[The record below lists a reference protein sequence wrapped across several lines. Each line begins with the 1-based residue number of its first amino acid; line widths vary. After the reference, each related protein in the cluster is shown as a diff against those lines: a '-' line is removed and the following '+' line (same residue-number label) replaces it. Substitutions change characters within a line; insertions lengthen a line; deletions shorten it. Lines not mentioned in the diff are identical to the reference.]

1 MVSNTEVEMMHKNT
15 VSLAA
20 LLVLAIVA
28 AGVVPAAAQDAKAE
42 RYVFSA
48 FAVNMGSGPRAG
60 MVEIAIERLSS
71 PAEREKLIAA
81 FVEKGQDGLLND
93 LQKVKPRVGFIRLP
107 QTLGYDLQYAYRFVN
122 ADGTSRLVIATDR
135 KISFAE
141 ARNQPR
147 TMDYPFTLIEMRLD
161 KDGNGEGR
169 MAVATKIQKSKDGKT
184 IELENYGISPV
195 ALNEIKLRIDK
206 K

>member
-1 MVSNTEVEMMHKNT
+1 MMHKNT

-71 PAEREKLIAA
+71 SAEREKLIAA